1 VKSWFYSSLGFCGFS
16 GCVLLG
22 HLAAAYPAIAV
33 GTNTL
38 IVAVLLALAVLTVL
52 SLVKV
57 RQQMGE
63 LAERQDYVMSLLT
76 SAGIGSIVLFALLAG
91 AFVVGG

>member
-1 VKSWFYSSLGFCGFS
+1 MKSWFYSSLGFCGFS
-16 GCVLLG
+16 TCVLLG
-22 HLAAAYPAIAV
+22 HLAAAYPAIAFGV
-33 GTNTL
+33 NTL
-38 IVAVLLALAVLTVL
+38 IAAVLLALVVLTVL

-76 SAGIGSIVLFALLAG
+76 SAGIGSIVLFALTVG